1 MKLSTQDLSIS
12 IEGKT
17 ILENISIS
25 FAEKKRTAIIGSNG
39 AGKSTFLRALSLL
52 NEKFSG
58 KIFLDS
64 TEIRSLGRKKLAQNL
79 AILPQS
85 TSAPPDLTVRRLVD
99 YGRFPYRKIF
109 SSSNPKEDRDAVEW
123 AIEVTKL
130 ERFQDRQI
138 NTLSGGERQRA
149 WIAMALAQKPQILL
163 LDEPTTY
170 LDIAHQLEVMNIIQR
185 VNQEFGMT
193 VIMVLHDINHALQ
206 YADELVV
213 IKDRK
218 IFAQGTPKKILTID
232 LIEKVFNVRADIFI
246 NSQGISVLSPIEIFS
261 E

>member
-1 MKLSTQDLSIS
+1 
-12 IEGKT
+12 
-17 ILENISIS
+17 
-25 FAEKKRTAIIGSNG
+25 
-39 AGKSTFLRALSLL
+39 
-52 NEKFSG
+52 
-58 KIFLDS
+58 
-64 TEIRSLGRKKLAQNL
+64 
-79 AILPQS
+79 
-85 TSAPPDLTVRRLVD
+85 
-99 YGRFPYRKIF
+99 
-109 SSSNPKEDRDAVEW
+109 
-123 AIEVTKL
+123 
-130 ERFQDRQI
+130 
-138 NTLSGGERQRA
+138 
-149 WIAMALAQKPQILL
+149 MALAQKPQILL

-170 LDIAHQLEVMNIIQR
+170 LDIAHQLEVMNIIRR
-185 VNQEFGMT
+185 VNEEFGMT